1 MIPYTDSYTA
11 QQQILAVD
19 VPPGTEFGID
29 LNTWNT
35 GEKFKGKFAF

>member
-1 MIPYTDSYTA
+1 LFLFP
-11 QQQILAVD
+11 D

-35 GEKFKGKFAF
+35 GEKFKGHRSYTYTSI